1 MKKYLMTAVAALTF
15 GGLMTSCTHDVDGSG
30 SSGDVAKNAQES
42 YEQAFLNT
50 FGRPVD
56 GFDWGFGSGNNS
68 TAASTRGMTRTLQP
82 SHNFSNDIPSKP
94 TTNEMAATNFMEA
107 HPSTVSYYNDING
120 GDGFAGGQ
128 SCYINANVK
137 KVNIWNGTATIYVEG
152 ECTSFESFYLG
163 DNSNIYLCKNSKLT
177 LDNGF
182 QGNCKVY
189 IAEGAKLTINNNIGT
204 GNVSYYIKGGSF
216 EAKSN
221 LVVNGG
227 KEFFIEDGNVKV
239 GGLMQ
244 IQNAIY
250 YAKNTPLSID
260 GYLDLV
266 NGDNPA
272 LFYNEGGTITCEN
285 ELKNNSSKYY
295 SSGNSKFKEIEGNG
309 ISVIYNAGSA
319 TMESEGIIRVTNS
332 NGDGTNGSVL
342 INDGSLKG
350 TYFGTEGSSFFQNN
364 GTTTISG
371 GTETENG
378 RTVINSNNNTWVNN
392 NQYVTEY
399 FEYTAGSS
407 EVINNCNLTVNE
419 DFYMNISDGSG
430 DFKIDSNGGVL
441 TKNFYGGGT
450 INGATAGPFKITMG
464 ARSVFKVTND
474 CYLDA
479 TAAGIATYGYG
490 FQGVGV
496 GENNAAVLDAKYVKN
511 HGNPGHGYVAYS
523 GNLYVSAES
532 HFAQGTAGATDG
544 SSYIIFKDGCSE
556 KNIYAPGF
564 EDGKPSIK
572 INQTTCNPGFNGDV
586 TPPVTPVTDKVRVIA
601 EDLSTLDG
609 KADFDFNDV
618 VFDVELLSSGMVK
631 IYLQAAGGTL
641 PLTVGDPTTELQS
654 PTMEMQKDSQ
664 GNDMEEVMKYEVHRL
679 FKVATTTMVN
689 TNAAGGA
696 NRDAVSFEIANPSSF
711 NDVKEI
717 ANAIPIRVYKGGQW
731 IELAKAVPV
740 TGNATITASKLAV
753 DGTFGWCAER
763 QPLENDSRYQYT
775 DNAGNNLGSRFRM
788 YLQGELEGKW
798 WLSTTE
804 ATR

>member
-1 MKKYLMTAVAALTF
+1 MTAVAALTF
-15 GGLMTSCTHDVDGSG
+15 GGLMTSCTHDIDGSG

-56 GFDWGFGSGNNS
+56 GFDWGFGNS
-68 TAASTRGMTRTLQP
+68 TAASRAMTRAKGDYDSYKGNMQP
-82 SHNFSNDIPSKP
+82 VEWYQDTNDGWKWKTRTYTFPSAPEIPTAKP
-94 TTNEMAATNFMEA
+94 TNAT
-107 HPSTVSYYNDING
+107 YY
-120 GDGFAGGQ
+120 
-128 SCYINANVK
+128 
-137 KVNIWNGTATIYVEG
+137 
-152 ECTSFESFYLG
+152 
-163 DNSNIYLCKNSKLT
+163 
-177 LDNGF
+177 
-182 QGNCKVY
+182 
-189 IAEGAKLTINNNIGT
+189 
-204 GNVSYYIKGGSF
+204 
-216 EAKSN
+216 
-221 LVVNGG
+221 
-227 KEFFIEDGNVKV
+227 
-239 GGLMQ
+239 
-244 IQNAIY
+244 
-250 YAKNTPLSID
+250 
-260 GYLDLV
+260 
-266 NGDNPA
+266 
-272 LFYNEGGTITCEN
+272 
-285 ELKNNSSKYY
+285 
-295 SSGNSKFKEIEGNG
+295 SGNSELKLNGETYWMDENTDGSYIDVKTHGDFYIVKSGNG
-309 ISVIYNAGSA
+309 EENVTIAPPSWYVGNVDNGYK
-319 TMESEGIIRVTNS
+319 IRVFVCPGVTFKIPTSGAGNLQANVEYYFAPGANLICDASIKLNGTCFYVAGNTTAPQLEVNNTGIFYNMGIANISGPVTVENGNS
-332 NGDGTNGSVL
+332 IIVNDGTLNATSLQTKGSGRV
-342 INDGSLKG
+342 
-350 TYFGTEGSSFFQNN
+350 QNN
-364 GTTTISG
+364 AEITISDY
-371 GTETENG
+371 TI
-378 RTVINSNNNTWVNN
+378 INSNYNIWVNN
-392 NQYVTEY
+392 GHYKTGY
-399 FEYTAGSS
+399 FAYTATSS
-407 EVINNCNLTVNE
+407 SVINNCYLEVEEN
-419 DFYMNISDGSG
+419 FMMNIADGSG
-430 DFKIDSNGGVL
+430 DFKIDAGGGVL
-441 TKNFYGGGT
+441 TKNFYGGGPF
-450 INGATAGPFKITMG
+450 TAKDNQNNNTDFTSGPFKITMG
-464 ARSVFKVTND
+464 SKSVFKVTED
-474 CYLDA
+474 CYLNA
-479 TAAGIATYGYG
+479 TASGIADNGYG
-490 FQGVGV
+490 FSGVG
-496 GENNAAVLDAKYVKN
+496 NDYAVLEAKDVKN
-511 HGNPGHGYVAYS
+511 SGNPGHGYVAYS
-523 GNLYVSAES
+523 GNMYVSAES
-532 HFAQGTAGATDG
+532 HFAQGTAGAADG

-696 NRDAVSFEIANPSSF
+696 NRDAVSFEIANPSSS

>member
-15 GGLMTSCTHDVDGSG
+15 GGLMTSCTHDIDGSG

-56 GFDWGFGSGNNS
+56 GFDWGFGNS
-68 TAASTRGMTRTLQP
+68 TAASRAMTRAKGDYDKSKGSMQP
-82 SHNFSNDIPSKP
+82 VVWGQDPNDGQWKWVTYTFPSAPTIPTAKP
-94 TTNEMAATNFMEA
+94 TNAT
-107 HPSTVSYYNDING
+107 YY
-120 GDGFAGGQ
+120 
-128 SCYINANVK
+128 
-137 KVNIWNGTATIYVEG
+137 
-152 ECTSFESFYLG
+152 
-163 DNSNIYLCKNSKLT
+163 
-177 LDNGF
+177 
-182 QGNCKVY
+182 
-189 IAEGAKLTINNNIGT
+189 
-204 GNVSYYIKGGSF
+204 
-216 EAKSN
+216 
-221 LVVNGG
+221 
-227 KEFFIEDGNVKV
+227 
-239 GGLMQ
+239 
-244 IQNAIY
+244 
-250 YAKNTPLSID
+250 
-260 GYLDLV
+260 
-266 NGDNPA
+266 
-272 LFYNEGGTITCEN
+272 
-285 ELKNNSSKYY
+285 
-295 SSGNSKFKEIEGNG
+295 SGNSELKLNGETYWMDENTDGSYIDVKTHGDFYIVKSGNGEGNVTIAPPSWYVG
-309 ISVIYNAGSA
+309 NVDNGYK
-319 TMESEGIIRVTNS
+319 IRVFVCPGVTFKIPTSGAGNLQANVEYYFAPGANLICDAS
-332 NGDGTNGSVL
+332 IKLNGTCFYVAGNTTAPQLEVNNTGIFYNMGIANISGPVTVENGKSIIVNDGTLNATSLQTKGSGHV
-342 INDGSLKG
+342 
-350 TYFGTEGSSFFQNN
+350 QNN
-364 GTTTISG
+364 AEITISDY
-371 GTETENG
+371 TI
-378 RTVINSNNNTWVNN
+378 INSNYNIWVNN
-392 NQYVTEY
+392 GHYKTKY
-399 FEYTAGSS
+399 FAYTATSS
-407 EVINNCNLTVNE
+407 SVINNCYLEVEEN
-419 DFYMNISDGSG
+419 FMMNIADGSG
-430 DFKIDSNGGVL
+430 DFKIDAGGGVK
-441 TKNFYGGGT
+441 TKNFYGGGPF
-450 INGATAGPFKITMG
+450 TAKDNQNNNTDFTSGPFKITMG
-464 ARSVFKVTND
+464 SKSVFKVTED
-474 CYLDA
+474 CYLNA
-479 TAAGIATYGYG
+479 TASGIADNGYG
-490 FQGVGV
+490 FSGVG
-496 GENNAAVLDAKYVKN
+496 NDYAVLEAKDVKN
-511 HGNPGHGYVAYS
+511 SGNPGHGYVAYS
-523 GNLYVSAES
+523 GNMYVSAES
-532 HFAQGTAGATDG
+532 HFAQGTAGAADG

-696 NRDAVSFEIANPSSF
+696 NRDAVSFEIANPSSS

-740 TGNATITASKLAV
+740 TGIATITASKLAV

-804 ATR
+804 AIR

>member
-1 MKKYLMTAVAALTF
+1 MKKYLMTAATALVL
-15 GGLMTSCTHDVDGSG
+15 GGLMTSCTKDLDSGG
-30 SSGDVAKNAQES
+30 SSSGLSDNPLQN

-56 GFDWGFGSGNNS
+56 GFDWGFGNS
-68 TAASTRGMTRTLQP
+68 TAASRAMTRAKGDYDKSKGSMQP
-82 SHNFSNDIPSKP
+82 VVWGQDPNDGQWKWVTYTFPSAPTIPTAKP
-94 TTNEMAATNFMEA
+94 TNAT
-107 HPSTVSYYNDING
+107 YY
-120 GDGFAGGQ
+120 
-128 SCYINANVK
+128 
-137 KVNIWNGTATIYVEG
+137 
-152 ECTSFESFYLG
+152 
-163 DNSNIYLCKNSKLT
+163 
-177 LDNGF
+177 
-182 QGNCKVY
+182 
-189 IAEGAKLTINNNIGT
+189 
-204 GNVSYYIKGGSF
+204 
-216 EAKSN
+216 
-221 LVVNGG
+221 
-227 KEFFIEDGNVKV
+227 
-239 GGLMQ
+239 
-244 IQNAIY
+244 
-250 YAKNTPLSID
+250 
-260 GYLDLV
+260 
-266 NGDNPA
+266 
-272 LFYNEGGTITCEN
+272 
-285 ELKNNSSKYY
+285 
-295 SSGNSKFKEIEGNG
+295 SGNSELKLNGETYWMDENTDGSYIDVKTHGDFYIVKSGNGEGNVTIAPPSWYVG
-309 ISVIYNAGSA
+309 NVDYGYK
-319 TMESEGIIRVTNS
+319 IRVFVCPGVTFKIPTSGAGNLQANVEYYFAPGANLICDASIKLNGTCFYVAGNTTAPQLEVNNTGIFYNMGIANISGPVTVENNNS
-332 NGDGTNGSVL
+332 IFVNDATLNATSLQTKGSGRV
-342 INDGSLKG
+342 
-350 TYFGTEGSSFFQNN
+350 QNN
-364 GTTTISG
+364 AEVTISDY
-371 GTETENG
+371 TI
-378 RTVINSNNNTWVNN
+378 INSNANIWVNN
-392 NQYVTEY
+392 GHYKTKY
-399 FEYTAGSS
+399 FAYTATSS
-407 EVINNCNLTVNE
+407 SVINNCFLEVDE
-419 DFYMNISDGSG
+419 DFMMNIADGSG
-430 DFKIDSNGGVL
+430 DFKIDAGGGVL
-441 TKNFYGGGT
+441 TKNFYGGGPF
-450 INGATAGPFKITMG
+450 TAKDNQNNNTDFTSGPFKITMG
-464 ARSVFKVTND
+464 SKSVFKVTED
-474 CYLDA
+474 CYLNA
-479 TAAGIATYGYG
+479 TASGIADNGYG
-490 FQGVGV
+490 FSGVG
-496 GENNAAVLDAKYVKN
+496 NDYAVLEAKDVKN
-511 HGNPGHGYVAYS
+511 SGNPGHGYVAYS
-523 GNLYVSAES
+523 GNMYVSAES
-532 HFAQGTAGATDG
+532 HFAQGTAGAADG

-696 NRDAVSFEIANPSSF
+696 NRDAVSFEIANPSSS

-775 DNAGNNLGSRFRM
+775 DNVGNNLGSRFRM

>member
-30 SSGDVAKNAQES
+30 SSGDVATNAQES
-42 YEQAFLNT
+42 YEKAFLNT

-56 GFDWGFGSGNNS
+56 GFDWGFGNS
-68 TAASTRGMTRTLQP
+68 TAASRAMTRAKGDYDSYKGNMQP
-82 SHNFSNDIPSKP
+82 VEWYQDTNDGWKWKTRTYTFPSAPEIPTAKP
-94 TTNEMAATNFMEA
+94 TNAT
-107 HPSTVSYYNDING
+107 YY
-120 GDGFAGGQ
+120 
-128 SCYINANVK
+128 
-137 KVNIWNGTATIYVEG
+137 
-152 ECTSFESFYLG
+152 
-163 DNSNIYLCKNSKLT
+163 
-177 LDNGF
+177 
-182 QGNCKVY
+182 
-189 IAEGAKLTINNNIGT
+189 
-204 GNVSYYIKGGSF
+204 
-216 EAKSN
+216 
-221 LVVNGG
+221 
-227 KEFFIEDGNVKV
+227 
-239 GGLMQ
+239 
-244 IQNAIY
+244 
-250 YAKNTPLSID
+250 
-260 GYLDLV
+260 
-266 NGDNPA
+266 
-272 LFYNEGGTITCEN
+272 
-285 ELKNNSSKYY
+285 
-295 SSGNSKFKEIEGNG
+295 SGNSELKLNGETYWMDENTDGSYIDVKTHGDFYIVKSGNG
-309 ISVIYNAGSA
+309 EENVTIAPPSWYVGNVDNGYK
-319 TMESEGIIRVTNS
+319 IRVFVCPGVTFKIPTSGAGNLQANVEYYFAPGANLICDASIKLNGTCFYVAGNTTAPQLEVNNTGIFYNMGIANISGPVTVENGNS
-332 NGDGTNGSVL
+332 IIVNDGTLNATSLQTKGSGRV
-342 INDGSLKG
+342 
-350 TYFGTEGSSFFQNN
+350 QNN
-364 GTTTISG
+364 AEITISDY
-371 GTETENG
+371 TI
-378 RTVINSNNNTWVNN
+378 INSNYNIWVNN
-392 NQYVTEY
+392 GHYKTGY
-399 FEYTAGSS
+399 FAYTATSS
-407 EVINNCNLTVNE
+407 SVINNCYLEVEEN
-419 DFYMNISDGSG
+419 FMMNIADGSG
-430 DFKIDSNGGVL
+430 DFKIDAGGGVL
-441 TKNFYGGGT
+441 TKNFYGGGPF
-450 INGATAGPFKITMG
+450 TAKDNQNNNTDFTSGPFKITMG
-464 ARSVFKVTND
+464 SKSVFKVTED
-474 CYLDA
+474 CYLNA
-479 TAAGIATYGYG
+479 TASGIADNGYG
-490 FQGVGV
+490 FSGVG
-496 GENNAAVLDAKYVKN
+496 NDYAVLEAKDVKN
-511 HGNPGHGYVAYS
+511 SGNPGHGYVAYS
-523 GNLYVSAES
+523 GNMYVSAES
-532 HFAQGTAGATDG
+532 HFAQGTAGAADG

-618 VFDVELLSSGMVK
+618 VFDVELLSSGKVK
-631 IYLQAAGGTL
+631 ITLQAAGGTL

-696 NRDAVSFEIANPSSF
+696 NRDAVSFEIANPSTSS
-711 NDVKEI
+711 DIYEI

>member
-1 MKKYLMTAVAALTF
+1 MTAVAALTF
-15 GGLMTSCTHDVDGSG
+15 GGLMTSCTHDIDGSG

-56 GFDWGFGSGNNS
+56 GFDWGFGNS
-68 TAASTRGMTRTLQP
+68 TAASRAMTRAKGDYDKSKGSMQP
-82 SHNFSNDIPSKP
+82 VVWGQDPNDGQWKWVTYTFPSAPTIPTAKP
-94 TTNEMAATNFMEA
+94 TNAT
-107 HPSTVSYYNDING
+107 YY
-120 GDGFAGGQ
+120 
-128 SCYINANVK
+128 
-137 KVNIWNGTATIYVEG
+137 
-152 ECTSFESFYLG
+152 
-163 DNSNIYLCKNSKLT
+163 
-177 LDNGF
+177 
-182 QGNCKVY
+182 
-189 IAEGAKLTINNNIGT
+189 
-204 GNVSYYIKGGSF
+204 
-216 EAKSN
+216 
-221 LVVNGG
+221 
-227 KEFFIEDGNVKV
+227 
-239 GGLMQ
+239 
-244 IQNAIY
+244 
-250 YAKNTPLSID
+250 
-260 GYLDLV
+260 
-266 NGDNPA
+266 
-272 LFYNEGGTITCEN
+272 
-285 ELKNNSSKYY
+285 
-295 SSGNSKFKEIEGNG
+295 SGNSELKLNGETYWMDENTDGSYIDVKTHGDFYIVKSGNGEGNVTIAPPSWYVG
-309 ISVIYNAGSA
+309 NVDNGYK
-319 TMESEGIIRVTNS
+319 IRVFVCPGVTFKIPTSGAGNLQANVEYYFAPGANLICDAS
-332 NGDGTNGSVL
+332 IKLNGTCFYVAGNTTAPQLEVNNTGIFYNMGIANISGPVTVENGKSIIVNDGTLNATSLQTKGSGHV
-342 INDGSLKG
+342 
-350 TYFGTEGSSFFQNN
+350 QNN
-364 GTTTISG
+364 AEITISDY
-371 GTETENG
+371 TI
-378 RTVINSNNNTWVNN
+378 INSNYNIWVNN
-392 NQYVTEY
+392 GHYKTKY
-399 FEYTAGSS
+399 FAYTATSS
-407 EVINNCNLTVNE
+407 SVINNCYLEVEEN
-419 DFYMNISDGSG
+419 FMMNIADGSG
-430 DFKIDSNGGVL
+430 DFKIDAGGGVK
-441 TKNFYGGGT
+441 TKNFYGGGPF
-450 INGATAGPFKITMG
+450 TAKDNQNNNTDFTSGPFKITMG
-464 ARSVFKVTND
+464 SKSVFKVTED
-474 CYLDA
+474 CYLNA
-479 TAAGIATYGYG
+479 TASGIADNGYG
-490 FQGVGV
+490 FSGVG
-496 GENNAAVLDAKYVKN
+496 NDYAVLEAKDVKN
-511 HGNPGHGYVAYS
+511 SGNPGHGYVAYS
-523 GNLYVSAES
+523 GNMYVSAES
-532 HFAQGTAGATDG
+532 HFAQGTAGAADG

-696 NRDAVSFEIANPSSF
+696 NRDAVSFEIANPSSS

>member
-15 GGLMTSCTHDVDGSG
+15 GGLMTSCTHDIDGSG

-56 GFDWGFGSGNNS
+56 GFDWGFGNS
-68 TAASTRGMTRTLQP
+68 TAASRAMTRAKGDYDSYKGNMQP
-82 SHNFSNDIPSKP
+82 VEWYQDTNDGWKWKTRTYTFPSAPEIPTAKP
-94 TTNEMAATNFMEA
+94 TNAT
-107 HPSTVSYYNDING
+107 YY
-120 GDGFAGGQ
+120 
-128 SCYINANVK
+128 
-137 KVNIWNGTATIYVEG
+137 
-152 ECTSFESFYLG
+152 
-163 DNSNIYLCKNSKLT
+163 
-177 LDNGF
+177 
-182 QGNCKVY
+182 
-189 IAEGAKLTINNNIGT
+189 
-204 GNVSYYIKGGSF
+204 
-216 EAKSN
+216 
-221 LVVNGG
+221 
-227 KEFFIEDGNVKV
+227 
-239 GGLMQ
+239 
-244 IQNAIY
+244 
-250 YAKNTPLSID
+250 
-260 GYLDLV
+260 
-266 NGDNPA
+266 
-272 LFYNEGGTITCEN
+272 
-285 ELKNNSSKYY
+285 
-295 SSGNSKFKEIEGNG
+295 SGNSELKLNGETYWMDENTDGSYIDVKTHGDFYIVKSGNG
-309 ISVIYNAGSA
+309 EENVTIAPPSWYVGNVDNGYK
-319 TMESEGIIRVTNS
+319 IRVFVCPGVTFKIPTSGAGNLQANVEYYFAPGANLICDASIKLNGTCFYVAGNTTAPQLEVNNTGIFYNMGIANISGPVTVENGNS
-332 NGDGTNGSVL
+332 IIVNDGTLNATSLQTKGSGRV
-342 INDGSLKG
+342 
-350 TYFGTEGSSFFQNN
+350 QNN
-364 GTTTISG
+364 AEITISDY
-371 GTETENG
+371 TI
-378 RTVINSNNNTWVNN
+378 INSNYNIWVNN
-392 NQYVTEY
+392 GHYKTGY
-399 FEYTAGSS
+399 FAYTATSS
-407 EVINNCNLTVNE
+407 SVINNCYLEVEEN
-419 DFYMNISDGSG
+419 FMMNIADGSG
-430 DFKIDSNGGVL
+430 DFKIDAGGGVL
-441 TKNFYGGGT
+441 TKNFYGGGPF
-450 INGATAGPFKITMG
+450 TAKDNQNNNTDFTSGPFKITMG
-464 ARSVFKVTND
+464 SKSVFKVTED
-474 CYLDA
+474 CYLNA
-479 TAAGIATYGYG
+479 TASGIADNGYG
-490 FQGVGV
+490 FSGVG
-496 GENNAAVLDAKYVKN
+496 NDYAVLEAKDVKN
-511 HGNPGHGYVAYS
+511 SGNPGHGYVAYS
-523 GNLYVSAES
+523 GNMYVSAES
-532 HFAQGTAGATDG
+532 HFAQGTAGAADG

-696 NRDAVSFEIANPSSF
+696 NRVAVSFEIANPSSS

-804 ATR
+804 AIR

>member
-1 MKKYLMTAVAALTF
+1 MTAAAALVL
-15 GGLMTSCTHDVDGSG
+15 GGLMTSCTKDLDSGG
-30 SSGDVAKNAQES
+30 SSSGLSDNPLQN

-56 GFDWGFGSGNNS
+56 GFDWGFGNS
-68 TAASTRGMTRTLQP
+68 TAASRAMTRAKGDYDKSKGSMQP
-82 SHNFSNDIPSKP
+82 VVWGQDPNDGQWKWVTYTFPSAPTIPTAKP
-94 TTNEMAATNFMEA
+94 TNAT
-107 HPSTVSYYNDING
+107 YY
-120 GDGFAGGQ
+120 
-128 SCYINANVK
+128 
-137 KVNIWNGTATIYVEG
+137 
-152 ECTSFESFYLG
+152 
-163 DNSNIYLCKNSKLT
+163 
-177 LDNGF
+177 
-182 QGNCKVY
+182 
-189 IAEGAKLTINNNIGT
+189 
-204 GNVSYYIKGGSF
+204 
-216 EAKSN
+216 
-221 LVVNGG
+221 
-227 KEFFIEDGNVKV
+227 
-239 GGLMQ
+239 
-244 IQNAIY
+244 
-250 YAKNTPLSID
+250 
-260 GYLDLV
+260 
-266 NGDNPA
+266 
-272 LFYNEGGTITCEN
+272 
-285 ELKNNSSKYY
+285 
-295 SSGNSKFKEIEGNG
+295 SGNSELKLNGETYWMDENTDGSYIDVKTHGDFYIVKSGNGEGNVTIAPPSWYVG
-309 ISVIYNAGSA
+309 NVDYGYK
-319 TMESEGIIRVTNS
+319 IRVFVCPGVTFKIP
-332 NGDGTNGSVL
+332 TNGAGNLQANVEYYFAPGANL
-342 INDGSLKG
+342 ICDASIKLNGTCFYVAGNTTAPQLEVNNTGIFYNMGIANISGPVTVENNNSIFVNDATLNATSLQTKGSG
-350 TYFGTEGSSFFQNN
+350 RVQNN
-364 GTTTISG
+364 AEVTISDY
-371 GTETENG
+371 TI
-378 RTVINSNNNTWVNN
+378 INSNANIWVNN
-392 NQYVTEY
+392 GHYKTKY
-399 FEYTAGSS
+399 FAYTATSS
-407 EVINNCNLTVNE
+407 SVINNCFLEVDE
-419 DFYMNISDGSG
+419 DFMMNIADGSG
-430 DFKIDSNGGVL
+430 DFKIDAGGGVL
-441 TKNFYGGGT
+441 TKNFYGGGPF
-450 INGATAGPFKITMG
+450 TAKDNQNNNTDFTSGPFKITMG
-464 ARSVFKVTND
+464 SKSVFKVTED
-474 CYLDA
+474 CYLNA
-479 TAAGIATYGYG
+479 TASGIADNGYG
-490 FQGVGV
+490 FSGVG
-496 GENNAAVLDAKYVKN
+496 NDYAVLEAKDVKN
-511 HGNPGHGYVAYS
+511 SGNPGHGYVAYS
-523 GNLYVSAES
+523 GNMYVSAES
-532 HFAQGTAGATDG
+532 HFAQGTAGAADG

-696 NRDAVSFEIANPSSF
+696 NRDAVSFEIANPSSS

-775 DNAGNNLGSRFRM
+775 DNVGNNLGSRFRM